1 MSNSA
6 STVSTAVVDM
16 TPTFLSGISKEKVG
30 AVLFGIVA
38 IGLYVWSFVDMSK
51 FIGSKDSWNQISSQV
66 GKIWGLT
73 LAGSFILFIAALL
86 YFVQDETKTIY
97 FILALSCIT
106 RGLAYSALA
115 ISAISK

>member
-1 MSNSA
+1 MSNS
-6 STVSTAVVDM
+6 VGTAVVDI

-73 LAGSFILFIAALL
+73 LAGSFILFIASLL
-86 YFVQDETKTIY
+86 YFVQDETKTVY
-97 FILALSCIT
+97 FILALSCLT
-106 RGLAYSALA
+106 LGLSYSALA